1 METVASSTEAVED
14 EKKAATGAKKLAV
27 TRPSLT
33 LAPRNAAEA
42 FLKGSDAA
50 TPSPMTFVSS
60 LFADQDPYAGD
71 HKSFSQ
77 LLAGAIAS
85 PTATKVQGDG
95 STNPTSLPLLADSN
109 LPSAGGGVGSDGL
122 PPRANTARFKSM
134 MPPRLPIPRSP
145 YLTIP
150 PGLSPTTLL
159 DSPVL
164 LPGGLAEASPTT
176 GTFFFP
182 PFPQD
187 SAFSG
192 GLVSSNYKEWNY
204 GQEGSPT
211 FLFKPHP
218 QLPNSPLASMGPY
231 GLSHQ
236 QALAQV
242 QAQASSQQLVSA
254 SAGGSSSAFEPT
266 STMPSVSVAAP
277 TDANGPS
284 QPVSQQKPVA
294 EALAEPSEK
303 ALSSAQSMV
312 PAHPLPHL
320 VERPSEDGYNWR
332 KYGQKQVKGSEYPR
346 SYYKCTHPSCPVK
359 KKVERSYEGQITE
372 IVYKGEHNHT
382 KPQSTR
388 RNAMSNAHVTDG
400 LTREASSL
408 DRASASL
415 ELARAD
421 SDRSQRAGGLTGT
434 PEPSLASTSDD
445 EAEDAGDNESDPK
458 RIKLEKMREAIPN
471 PPLRTIREPRV
482 VVQTTSE
489 VDILDDGYRWR
500 KYGQKVVK
508 GNPHPR
514 SYYKCT
520 NVGCAVRK
528 HVERSSTDPKSVITT
543 YEGKHNHD
551 VPAARNS
558 SHELSAASAP
568 TLSNTRPRS
577 SVWGTGGEG
586 RGATSLQE
594 QLFGKLLEV
603 ADMEANN
610 VMQKALMYNQ
620 GSTLGA
626 DGSSQQLGS
635 SMMGSSVAGGGEY
648 YGQVRPKEEPGE
660 AQSLDAMPSAYQ
672 PRLAS

>member
-1 METVASSTEAVED
+1 METVASSTTKAVE
-14 EKKAATGAKKLAV
+14 EESKTATGAKKLAL
-27 TRPSLT
+27 TRPTLT
-33 LAPRNAAEA
+33 LPPRNAADA
-42 FLKGSDAA
+42 FLKGADAA

-60 LFADQDPYAGD
+60 LFSDQDPFAGD

-77 LLAGAIAS
+77 LLAGAINS
-85 PTATKVQGDG
+85 PTTTNGRGDG
-95 STNPTSLPLLADSN
+95 SLNSSSLPLSADSN
-109 LPSAGGGVGSDGL
+109 VPSTGGGPGSDGL
-122 PPRANTARFKSM
+122 PPRARFKSM

-164 LPGGLAEASPTT
+164 LPAGLAELSPTT

-187 SAFSG
+187 TAG
-192 GLVSSNYKEWNY
+192 ATVPSNYKEWSY
-204 GQEGSPT
+204 GQDVSPT
-211 FLFKPHP
+211 FIFKPHP

-242 QAQASSQQLVSA
+242 QAQASSQQVSG
-254 SAGGSSSAFEPT
+254 SAGSGTSGFEPT
-266 STMPSVSVAAP
+266 STMPSVTVAAS
-277 TDANGPS
+277 TGADSSS
-284 QPVSQQKPVA
+284 QAVSSHEP
-294 EALAEPSEK
+294 LAESSEK
-303 ALSSAQSMV
+303 TLLSSQSIV
-312 PAHPLPHL
+312 PVYPLPHL

-388 RNAMSNAHVTDG
+388 RNTMSNTHVTDAS
-400 LTREASSL
+400 TREGSLSSTL
-408 DRASASL
+408 DRASAL
-415 ELARAD
+415 FELNKAD
-421 SDRSQRAGGLTGT
+421 SDRSQPAGGLIGT

-445 EAEDAGDNESDPK
+445 EAEDGGDNESDPK
-458 RIKLEKMREAIPN
+458 RIKLEKMREVIPN

-520 NVGCAVRK
+520 NVGCTVRK

-558 SHELSAASAP
+558 NHEVSVATVAP
-568 TLSNTRPRS
+568 GSNTRPRAN
-577 SVWGTGGEG
+577 VWGTGQG

-603 ADMEANN
+603 ADMETNN
-610 VMQKALMYNQ
+610 TMQKALMYNQ
-620 GSTLGA
+620 GS
-626 DGSSQQLGS
+626 SQGGGGPSQVG
-635 SMMGSSVAGGGEY
+635 MGSNIAGAGDY

-660 AQSLDAMPSAYQ
+660 ALSVDVISSGYQ